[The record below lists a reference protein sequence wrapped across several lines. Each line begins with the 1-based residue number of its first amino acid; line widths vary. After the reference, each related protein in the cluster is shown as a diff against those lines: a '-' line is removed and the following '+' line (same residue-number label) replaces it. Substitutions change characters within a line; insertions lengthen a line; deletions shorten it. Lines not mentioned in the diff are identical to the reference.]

1 MDRLAVL
8 EATLRAHFPE
18 EVSLAA
24 LSLDAAVPPLLPDEA
39 PYAERAVPRRQQ
51 ELAVGRYLA
60 RRLLFERGVPWGP
73 LLRREDRTVVWPEG
87 FVGSISHTKDI
98 CVAAVARADEVPC
111 LGVDIEAS
119 TVSAAIQPKILRPE
133 EQAEL
138 SHLPPPELARR
149 ATGVF
154 SAKEAFYKA
163 QYPTTETFLGFMD
176 VRLTHEAEPQ
186 RVTVRVVR
194 PGSPLLGLQ
203 LSGFLVEVDAWVAS
217 GFFGACQTVDV
228 DR

>member
-1 MDRLAVL
+1 MMPTRFISAMAWRPRSERPPCSQTSSRSPVL
-8 EATLRAHFPE
+8 ESGLHSSVQVGVPSLSPSKHNVPSTQLSTEQSPPSAT
-18 EVSLAA
+18 
-24 LSLDAAVPPLLPDEA
+24 
-39 PYAERAVPRRQQ
+39 VPRSALREG
-51 ELAVGRYLA
+51 ELCFPLVPRIK
-60 RRLLFERGVPWGP
+60 RR
-73 LLRREDRTVVWPEG
+73 
-87 FVGSISHTKDI
+87 
-98 CVAAVARADEVPC
+98 A
-111 LGVDIEAS
+111 
-119 TVSAAIQPKILRPE
+119 
-133 EQAEL
+133 
-138 SHLPPPELARR
+138 PELARR

-176 VRLTHEAEPQ
+176 VRLTYEAQPQ

-217 GFFGACQTVDV
+217 GVFGECQTVDV